1 MKTKIKEDNKSI
13 TVQQFFKYSLEISF
27 MMFLEYSIL
36 FKESIPLTIM
46 KFLP

>member
-13 TVQQFFKYSLEISF
+13 PVQQFFKYSLEMRFI
-27 MMFLEYSIL
+27 MFLEYSIL